1 VVESKTPGKAP
12 AGSQVRPGTAGG
24 KTPAPA
30 VKEAQTPVV
39 SGVTTGV
46 AQASEA
52 ASKYKKVEELKAC
65 LQEPNTKY
73 TYAVIKGRNNV
84 IITLFNNGRRLKVN
98 IVTAT
103 RDRFVSGFDL
113 RQIKKVIHALN
124 DLYNDVTAVSPDLAK
139 PEEPARKSNVRVY

>member
-1 VVESKTPGKAP
+1 MVESKTPKSAP
-12 AGSQVRPGTAGG
+12 AGPQVRPGTAGG
-24 KTPAPA
+24 KAPTPAA
-30 VKEAQTPVV
+30 KEAQTPAVT
-39 SGVTTGV
+39 GVTTG
-46 AQASEA
+46 AEQASKE
-52 ASKYKKVEELKAC
+52 ASKYKKVEDLKAC

-84 IITLFNNGRRLKVN
+84 IITLFNNDGRLKVN
-98 IVTAT
+98 IATAT

-113 RQIKKVIHALN
+113 RQINKVIHALN